1 MLRTKKIRHCADKF
15 QVGEEN
21 KITYESL
28 SYWGLEI
35 SQIITNDDSSIVT
48 GREEYGHEQPSYDE
62 TDVIGH
68 HTAAE
73 TG

>member
-15 QVGEEN
+15 QAGEEN

-28 SYWGLEI
+28 SCWGLEI